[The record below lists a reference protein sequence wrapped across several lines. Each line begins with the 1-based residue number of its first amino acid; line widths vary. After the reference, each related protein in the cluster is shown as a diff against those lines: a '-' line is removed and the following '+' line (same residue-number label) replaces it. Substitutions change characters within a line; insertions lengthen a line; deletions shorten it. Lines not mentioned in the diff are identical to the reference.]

1 MTDKDK
7 IQNQSHGHTQNEE
20 TKKAV
25 AIKYEIDSAP
35 KVVAKGDGQ
44 VADKII
50 EIAEEHGV
58 VLYQDSDLVK
68 LLSKIDIDSEIPSN
82 LYQAVAVVLS
92 FVFQLNGKDKEL
104 TKKAKEAEEAIESR
118 ETRESEKNNK

>member
-1 MTDKDK
+1 MPENNKPK
-7 IQNQSHGHTQNEE
+7 KQSPGKPQDTSL
-20 TKKAV
+20 KKAV

-92 FVFQLNGKDKEL
+92 FVFQLNGKDKEI
-104 TKKAKEAEEAIESR
+104 TARAADEA
-118 ETRESEKNNK
+118 TNSEKNAE